1 MNLRE
6 ERNRRL
12 AIALLAAAGAIIL
25 WIVFRGVYRNLSISE
40 NAVGYV
46 EPSTQGGIYFG
57 YAVMLGGTVI
67 LAVIAAWSTIQY
79 LRSLIG
85 RDR

>member
-12 AIALLAAAGAIIL
+12 AIALLAAAGALIL
-25 WIVFRGVYRNLSISE
+25 WIIFRGVYRNLSISE
-40 NAVGYV
+40 SAVGYV
-46 EPSTQGGIYFG
+46 EGSTQGGIYFG
-57 YAVMLGGTVI
+57 YAVMLGGTVV
-67 LAVIAAWSTIQY
+67 LAVIAVWSAIQY